1 MLPNLPLISPEV
13 HAEIVRAL
21 LPRRQEIFAIITDHP
36 YITFDAIARRFP
48 ATPGRTLAYD
58 VTALVKQ
65 GLVQKHGVTRG
76 VCYTVKEVTIP
87 SINNGDNTSES

>member
-1 MLPNLPLISPEV
+1 MLPNLPLISPEL
-13 HAEIVRAL
+13 HAEIIRAL

-48 ATPGRTLAYD
+48 ATPKRTLAYD
-58 VTALVKQ
+58 IASLIKQ

-76 VCYTVKEVTIP
+76 VCYTVKEVVISST
-87 SINNGDNTSES
+87 NNGA